1 MEVVFTKIQNIIQ
14 DLISS
19 EERLN
24 DAFLVD
30 LKIKEKKI
38 EVFIDADGPV
48 SYDKFKT
55 ISRGIEEYLDE
66 SLILGEK
73 YTLDVSSPGADA
85 PLKFLRQYKKHIG
98 RTIKATL
105 IDGSELKG
113 KLISVEDTELTI
125 EKKVKKVID
134 VQKLDFKEIDKSF
147 IVLAF

>member
-1 MEVVFTKIQNIIQ
+1 MEVILSKIQNIIQ

-19 EERLN
+19 EERLK

-30 LKIKEKKI
+30 LKIKDKKI

-48 SYDKFKT
+48 SYDKFRT

-66 SLILGEK
+66 SLVIGEI

-85 PLKFLRQYKKHIG
+85 PLKFLRQYEKHIG
-98 RTIKATL
+98 RKIKATL
-105 IDGSELKG
+105 IDGSEVEG
-113 KLISVEDTELTI
+113 KLILVENTTISI
-125 EKKVKKVID
+125 EKKVKKEIEI
-134 VQKLDFKEIDKSF
+134 QHLDFKEIDKSF